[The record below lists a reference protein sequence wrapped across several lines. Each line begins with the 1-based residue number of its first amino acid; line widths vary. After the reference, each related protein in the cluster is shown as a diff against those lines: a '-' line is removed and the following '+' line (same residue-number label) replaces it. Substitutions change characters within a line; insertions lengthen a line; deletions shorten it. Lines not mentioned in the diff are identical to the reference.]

1 VESLAPLS
9 SGSGLWRDLGLRV
22 GGEGVV
28 LGVGQVSL
36 EDAQRLL
43 PALAGLLATAD
54 QITRRGVVTGLGQR
68 DPMQRRVEL
77 PVPGPRQPMPWDV
90 AGPDRQR
97 GGAVVTGV
105 GVGAVG
111 AGDAGGLTEDLRRG

>member
-1 VESLAPLS
+1 LLVCQAAA
-9 SGSGLWRDLGLRV
+9 GCGDLGLRV

-28 LGVGQVSL
+28 LGVGRVSL

-43 PALAGLLATAD
+43 PALAGFLATAD

-77 PVPGPRQPMPWDV
+77 PVPGPR
-90 AGPDRQR
+90 
-97 GGAVVTGV
+97 
-105 GVGAVG
+105 
-111 AGDAGGLTEDLRRG
+111 